1 MATQKRKSLLIPI
14 LIWTLVA
21 AAAVGAGAYFY
32 MQEPVIEVTAGK
44 VERCMV
50 EETISSIASGT
61 VMPKERSMVAAASIG
76 TIAKVLVEEGDKV
89 NEGDL
94 LVELDH
100 DEVDAQLA
108 LTQANLKVGLSR
120 LEQAR
125 IAAKIYEEI
134 SATRVSQAA
143 AQLDQMQ
150 LDFNRVKELS
160 EKKAVSQSDFE
171 KVTLA
176 VRVARETKAA
186 AEASQKENLVRAEEI
201 RSAEA
206 AIEQLEAAVRVAEAA
221 RERSMVRAP
230 FTGVIAK
237 KILQVGE
244 AVAMGL
250 PLLQMVRAEDCYIEA
265 PFDEA
270 NAAQIH
276 LGQPVRLNLDPYPGE
291 TFKGEI
297 SYIAPVV
304 TVNKELTRTLDV
316 KVRILEQQE
325 KFVPGMSADVTI
337 IVQQK
342 DNVLAVPSESLVR
355 DEFAYVIENGHA
367 VHHDVK
373 LGIGNW
379 ERQEV
384 LEGLE
389 EGQTIITSVAI
400 KALKNGSKVR
410 VVTEL
415 GSGG

>member
-1 MATQKRKSLLIPI
+1 VVI
-14 LIWTLVA
+14 
-21 AAAVGAGAYFY
+21 VGAGAYFY
-32 MQEPVIEVTAGK
+32 TREPEIEVTTGK

-61 VMPKERSMVAAASIG
+61 VMPKERSMVAAGSLG
-76 TIAKVLVEEGDKV
+76 TISKVLVEEGDKV

-100 DEVDAQLA
+100 KELDAQLA
-108 LTQANLKVGLSR
+108 LTQANLKVGQSR

-134 SATRVSQAA
+134 SATRVSQVT
-143 AQLDQMQ
+143 AQLDQAQ

-171 KVTLA
+171 KVALA

-206 AIEQLEAAVRVAEAA
+206 AIEQMEAAVRVAEAA
-221 RERSMVRAP
+221 RDRALVRAP
-230 FTGVIAK
+230 FPGVIAK

-250 PLLQMVRAEDCYIEA
+250 PLLQMVRLDDCYIEA

-270 NAAQIH
+270 NTAQIR
-276 LGQPVRLNLDPYPGE
+276 LGQEVRLNLDPYPGM
-291 TFKGEI
+291 TFKGEVVYI
-297 SYIAPVV
+297 SPVV
-304 TVNKELTRTLDV
+304 TVNKELTRTLDI
-316 KVRILEQQE
+316 KVQILEQQE
-325 KFVPGMSADVTI
+325 KFMPGMSSDVTI
-337 IVQQK
+337 IVQRK
-342 DNVLAVPSESLVR
+342 ENVLAVPSESLVR

-367 VHHDVK
+367 VHHNVK

-379 ERQEV
+379 EQQEV

-400 KALKNGSKVR
+400 KALKDGSKVR
-410 VVTEL
+410 VVSEL

>member
-1 MATQKRKSLLIPI
+1 M
-14 LIWTLVA
+14 LVA
-21 AAAVGAGAYFY
+21 AVVVGVGAYFY

-61 VMPKERSMVAAASIG
+61 VMPKERSMVAAGSLG
-76 TIAKVLVEEGDKV
+76 TIARVLVEEGDKV

-176 VRVARETKAA
+176 LRVARENKAA

-230 FTGVIAK
+230 FTGVVAK
-237 KILQVGE
+237 KIQQVGE

-276 LGQPVRLNLDPYPGE
+276 LGQEVRLSLDPYPGV
-291 TFKGEI
+291 TFRGEI
-297 SYIAPVV
+297 SYISPVV

-316 KVRILEQQE
+316 KVRILEQPE
-325 KFVPGMSADVTI
+325 KFVPGMSSDVTI
-337 IVQQK
+337 IVQRK

-355 DEFAYVIENGHA
+355 DEFAYVIEKGRA
-367 VHHDVK
+367 VHHEVK

-389 EGQTIITSVAI
+389 EGQEIITSVAI

-410 VVTEL
+410 VVPEL

>member
-1 MATQKRKSLLIPI
+1 MATQKRKSILIPI
-14 LIWTLVA
+14 IIWVLVA
-21 AAAVGAGAYFY
+21 AVVIGVAVYFY

-61 VMPKERSMVAAASIG
+61 VMPKERSMVAAGSLG
-76 TIAKVLVEEGDKV
+76 TISKVLVEEGDKV

-100 DEVDAQLA
+100 KELDAQLA
-108 LTQANLKVGLSR
+108 LTQANLKVGQSR

-125 IAAKIYEEI
+125 IAARIYEEI
-134 SATRVSQAA
+134 SATRVSQVS
-143 AQLDQMQ
+143 AQLEQAQ

-171 KVTLA
+171 KVALA

-206 AIEQLEAAVRVAEAA
+206 AIEQMEAAVRVAEAA
-221 RERSMVRAP
+221 RDRALVRAP
-230 FTGVIAK
+230 FPGVIAK

-250 PLLQMVRAEDCYIEA
+250 PLLQMVRSEDCYIEA

-276 LGQPVRLNLDPYPGE
+276 VGQEVRLNLDPYPGM

-325 KFVPGMSADVTI
+325 KFMPGMSSDVTI
-337 IVQQK
+337 IVQSK
-342 DNVLAVPSESLVR
+342 ENVLSVPSESLVR
-355 DEFAYVIENGHA
+355 DEFAYVIEDGHA
-367 VHHDVK
+367 VHHNVK

-410 VVTEL
+410 VVSEL
-415 GSGG
+415 GGG